1 MKLQRGHGSLE
12 LTEGSTSE
20 VSKSQRK
27 REMLALQQMGARL
40 MSLKPSQWLELGL
53 SSSVMQ
59 ALDESL
65 RIKGQ
70 GARRRHERRLGKL
83 LREAQPDAVE
93 RALSRMDGSHD
104 EEVRRL
110 HRIESWRDRLL
121 TDPGSAMQA
130 LQEICPDIDRQQVEQ
145 LVRVALSE
153 GQSNRARVARRKLFG
168 LLSDVLTE

>member
-83 LREAQPDAVE
+83 LRK
-93 RALSRMDGSHD
+93 RSRM
-104 EEVRRL
+104 RL
-110 HRIESWRDRLL
+110 SGRSVEWMGRMMKRYADFTES
-121 TDPGSAMQA
+121 
-130 LQEICPDIDRQQVEQ
+130 
-145 LVRVALSE
+145 
-153 GQSNRARVARRKLFG
+153 RAG
-168 LLSDVLTE
+168 GTGC